1 MCGEEAERDCNV
13 WGTDGGKVKGK
24 GVTGVVNQRF
34 EVISTQMIPIESIYR
49 RGRMVGLQNP
59 RNQFIDIP
67 FNKSYLF

>member
-1 MCGEEAERDCNV
+1 MGRRRRGTATSGEPMGEGE
-13 WGTDGGKVKGK
+13 GK

-34 EVISTQMIPIESIYR
+34 EVISTQVSPIESIYR
-49 RGRMVGLQNP
+49 RGRIVGLQNP